1 MIGRET
7 ERSWFLKKS
16 QSGKAELIVLYG
28 RRRVGKT
35 YLMENTFPDALF
47 LTADLAETE
56 ALTGRFSEPL
66 KNRLGFPSGIVVSN
80 WDDFFR
86 LLERSLTEKST
97 RLVVWDEF
105 QYIPQ
110 GDPSFLS
117 IFQRWWDTAFSRMP
131 VMFVLCGSMI
141 GMMERIALLEKS
153 PLYGRRTGQYHLQPL
168 EFPASG
174 EFLKEM
180 SPFDRVQ
187 TWSVTG
193 GVPLYLRQFSGYKK
207 FEDALLDKVLS
218 PGEFLV
224 EEGRFLV
231 LEEFKKDPTTF
242 FAILQTIASGR
253 TRAAEVA
260 QLSGVPHQNLPVYLR
275 KLLNLGLVKKE
286 HPFSLKTPKKTP
298 LYFIDDEYLRF
309 YFRFLMNAKDL
320 VYRERGQELREKIME
335 KLSVHASMTF
345 EKICR
350 SWMQRNASFDRVG
363 RWWDKNEEID
373 IIGQKSDCLAFA
385 ECKWTNQ
392 PVGQAIYRG
401 LLRKADVFQQLSM
414 PENLKMEY
422 YLFSRSGFSGIAPA
436 TDLHLVDLKSLS
448 SAPFAVHR

>member
-7 ERSWFLKKS
+7 ERSWFLKRS
-16 QSGKAELIVLYG
+16 QSGKAELVVLYG

-35 YLMENTFPDALF
+35 FLLENTFPDALF
-47 LTADLAETE
+47 LTADLAETPV
-56 ALTGRFSEPL
+56 LIGRFSEPL
-66 KNRLGFPSGIVVSN
+66 KNRLNLPAGIEVSN
-80 WDDFFR
+80 WDDFFS

-110 GDPSFLS
+110 RDPSFLS
-117 IFQRWWDTAFSRMP
+117 VFQRWWDTVFSRMP
-131 VMFVLCGSMI
+131 VLFVLCGSMI

-168 EFPASG
+168 EFSATIP
-174 EFLKEM
+174 FLKEM
-180 SPFDRVQ
+180 SLIDRVL

-193 GVPLYLRQFSGYKK
+193 GVPLYLKQFSGYSQFK
-207 FEDALLDKVLS
+207 DALLEKVLS

-224 EEGRFLV
+224 EEGRSLV

-286 HPFSLKTPKKTP
+286 HPFSLGTPKKTP

-320 VYRERGQELREKIME
+320 IYRERGRELLAEILGKMS
-335 KLSVHASMTF
+335 LHTSMTF

-350 SWMQRNASFDRVG
+350 SWFIRSASFDRVG

-373 IIGQKSDCLAFA
+373 IIGQKGDRLAFA

-392 PVGQAIYRG
+392 PVGGAIYRG
-401 LLRKADVFQQLSM
+401 LLRKADIFQQASRA
-414 PENLKMEY
+414 ENLRVEY
-422 YLFSRSGFSGIAPA
+422 YLFSRSGFAGLPP
-436 TDLHLVDLKSLS
+436 TDDLHLVDIDELAK
-448 SAPFAVHR
+448 